1 MNVFFSQSTMAIS
14 KCAVCSAITLFIG
27 IQLAM
32 MYFKIRVPDAMFYT
46 ITAFL
51 VVLNLITMYILV
63 NKQKRASTATD
74 LSGIDVIY
82 N

>member
-1 MNVFFSQSTMAIS
+1 MTIS

-27 IQLAM
+27 VQLTM
-32 MYFKIRVPDAMFYT
+32 MYFKIRVPDVMFYAT
-46 ITAFL
+46 TAFL

-63 NKQKRASTATD
+63 NKQKRASFPTD